1 MQERD
6 PKKQK
11 AAEPAV
17 MIIDRRNERQRD
29 LSSAEIMKMVRKRS
43 AKGLRRETGSGDKN
57 SG

>member
-11 AAEPAV
+11 AAEPVV
-17 MIIDRRNERQRD
+17 MIIDRRHERQRD

-43 AKGLRRETGSGDKN
+43 AKGLRRETGSGDKK